1 MKQLSLAYQRVMER
15 RKWTGGGVAIFLL
28 ILPFLIGPYPTT
40 MLVLILIYSL
50 VAMGLGLLIGWAGQ
64 FSLGQGA
71 FFGIGAYISGFL
83 SVELG
88 INPWL
93 AMLCSAALAGTLAYV
108 LGKPLL
114 SVPGYKVGFVTIGFS
129 WLFHEFISRL
139 EMLGGSTG
147 FSGIAH
153 FSIAGFTF
161 DKDYQYYYIVLVI
174 VVLFFLLNQNFVK
187 SKLGKQAKAM
197 DTFTGGSAL
206 AAKSVGIDIGKLKT
220 KIFTIAGVYAGI
232 AGSLYAHYMTHLDP
246 TPFSVW
252 ASILM
257 LLIIIIGGVKSI
269 WGGIAGA
276 AIYFGLQEMLTFILG
291 SKAPMGLQYL
301 IFGFIVTLI
310 LLFFPT
316 GIMGF
321 ISRLHQ
327 RLKEDI
333 PSSLPMRKGFND
345 KAKQPTPSGS

>member
-1 MKQLSLAYQRVMER
+1 VKHLSLAYQRVVDS
-15 RKWTGGGVAIFLL
+15 RKWTVGFIAIFLV
-28 ILPFLIGPYPTT
+28 ILPFLAGSYPTT
-40 MLVLILIYSL
+40 MLVLILVYAL

-71 FFGIGAYISGFL
+71 FFGIGAYTSGFL

-93 AMLCSAALAGTLAYV
+93 AMLCSALLTGMLAYV
-108 LGKPLL
+108 LGKPFL
-114 SVPGYKVGFVTIGFS
+114 SVPGYRVGFVTIGFS
-129 WLFHEFISRL
+129 WMFYEFISRL

-153 FSIAGFTF
+153 FSLAGFPL
-161 DKDYQYYYIVLVI
+161 DKDYQYYYLALVA
-174 VVLFFLLNQNFVK
+174 VVVAFLLNQNFVK
-187 SKLGKQAKAM
+187 SKLGKQARAM

-206 AAKSVGIDIGKLKT
+206 AAKSLGIDTGKLKT
-220 KIFTIAGVYAGI
+220 KIFAIAGVYAGI

-257 LLIIIIGGVKSI
+257 LLIIIIGGVKST
-269 WGGIAGA
+269 WGGIVGA
-276 AIYFGLQEMLTFILG
+276 AIYFGLQETLTSLLG
-291 SKAPMGLQYL
+291 RRAPMGWQYL

-327 RLKEDI
+327 QFKGNT
-333 PSSLPMRKGFND
+333 PSSLAMRKGFND
-345 KAKQPTPSGS
+345 KAEQSTPPCG

>member
-1 MKQLSLAYQRVMER
+1 MKQLSLAYQRVVEK
-15 RKWTGGGVAIFLL
+15 RKWIGGVVAIFLL
-28 ILPFLIGPYPTT
+28 ILPFLVGPYPTT
-40 MLVLILIYSL
+40 MLVFILIYSL

-71 FFGIGAYISGFL
+71 FFGIGAYTSGFL
-83 SVELG
+83 SAELG

-108 LGKPLL
+108 LGKPFL

-129 WLFHEFISRL
+129 WLFYEFISRL

-153 FSIAGFTF
+153 FSIAGFTL
-161 DKDYQYYYIVLVI
+161 DQDYQYYYIAVVI
-174 VVLFFLLNQNFVK
+174 VVVVFFLNQNFVK
-187 SKLGKQAKAM
+187 SKFGKQAKAM

-206 AAKSVGIDIGKLKT
+206 AARSVGIDTGKLKT
-220 KIFTIAGVYAGI
+220 KMFAIAGVYAGI

-246 TPFSVW
+246 TPFNLW

-257 LLIIIIGGVKSI
+257 LLIIIIGGVKST
-269 WGGIAGA
+269 WGGIVGA
-276 AIYFGLQEMLTFILG
+276 AIYFGLQEMLTYILG
-291 SKAPMGLQYL
+291 SKAPMGWQYL

-316 GIMGF
+316 GITGF
-321 ISRLHQ
+321 ISTLHQ
-327 RLKEDI
+327 RLKGGI
-333 PSSLPMRKGFND
+333 PSSLAMRKGFND
-345 KAKQPTPSGS
+345 EAKQPTTPGS

>member
-1 MKQLSLAYQRVMER
+1 MKPLSQVYGKVLQRR
-15 RKWTGGGVAIFLL
+15 RTAGTIITLL
-28 ILPFLIGPYPTT
+28 LFVLPLLVGPYPTT

-71 FFGIGAYISGFL
+71 FFGIGAYVSGFL
-83 SVELG
+83 SVQFG

-93 AMLCSAALAGTLAYV
+93 ALLCSGTVAGALAYI

-129 WLFHEFISRL
+129 WLFHEFISRI

-153 FSIAGFTF
+153 FSIAGFTLN
-161 DKDYQYYYIVLVI
+161 KDYQYYYLTLIIVI
-174 VVLFFLLNQNFVK
+174 LFFLLNQNFVK
-187 SKLGKQAKAM
+187 SMLGKQARAM

-206 AAKSVGIDIGKLKT
+206 ASKSVGIDIGKLKT
-220 KIFTIAGVYAGI
+220 KIFMIAGIYAGI
-232 AGSLYAHYMTHLDP
+232 AGSLYGHYMTHLDP

-257 LLIIIIGGVKSI
+257 LLIIIIGGVKST

-276 AIYFGLQEMLTFILG
+276 AIYFGLQELLTFILG
-291 SKAPMGLQYL
+291 SKAPMGMQYL
-301 IFGFIVTLI
+301 IFGLIVTMI

-321 ISRLHQ
+321 VSRLHQ

-333 PSSLPMRKGFND
+333 SIRPERFR
-345 KAKQPTPSGS
+345 

>member
-1 MKQLSLAYQRVMER
+1 MKQLSLVYQRVVDK
-15 RKWTGGGVAIFLL
+15 RKWIGGVVAILLL
-28 ILPFLIGPYPTT
+28 ILPFLVGPYPTT

-71 FFGIGAYISGFL
+71 FFGIGAYTSGFL
-83 SVELG
+83 SAELG

-93 AMLCSAALAGTLAYV
+93 AMLCSAALAGTLAYI
-108 LGKPLL
+108 LGKPFL

-129 WLFHEFISRL
+129 WLFYEFISRL

-153 FSIAGFTF
+153 FSIAGFAL
-161 DKDYQYYYIVLVI
+161 DQDYQYYYIAVVI
-174 VVLFFLLNQNFVK
+174 VVAVFCLNQNFVK

-206 AAKSVGIDIGKLKT
+206 AARSVGIDTGKLKT
-220 KIFTIAGVYAGI
+220 KIFTIAGIYAGI

-246 TPFSVW
+246 TPFNLW

-257 LLIIIIGGVKSI
+257 LLIIIIGGVKST
-269 WGGIAGA
+269 WGGIVGA
-276 AIYFGLQEMLTFILG
+276 AIYFGLQEMLTHILG
-291 SKAPMGLQYL
+291 SKAPMGWQYL

-316 GIMGF
+316 GITGF
-321 ISRLHQ
+321 ISTLHQ
-327 RLKEDI
+327 RLKGGI
-333 PSSLPMRKGFND
+333 PSSLAMRKGFND
-345 KAKQPTPSGS
+345 EAKQPTTPGS

>member
-1 MKQLSLAYQRVMER
+1 MRQMTFAYRWVFEN
-15 RKWTGGGVAIFLL
+15 RKWTGGILLLFFLV
-28 ILPFLIGPYPTT
+28 LPFLIGPYPTT

-71 FFGIGAYISGFL
+71 FFGIGAYTSGFL
-83 SVELG
+83 SVEFG
-88 INPWL
+88 VNPWL
-93 AMLCSAALAGTLAYV
+93 AMLCSGALAGTLAYV

-129 WLFHEFISRL
+129 WLFHDFISRL
-139 EMLGGSTG
+139 QILGASTG

-153 FSIAGFTF
+153 FSLGGLTL
-161 DKDYQYYYIVLVI
+161 DKDYQYYYITFAI
-174 VVLFFLLNQNFVK
+174 FVLFFLLNQNFVR

-220 KIFTIAGVYAGI
+220 RIFMIAGVYAGI

-246 TPFSVW
+246 APFSVW
-252 ASILM
+252 ASILI
-257 LLIIIIGGVKSI
+257 LLIIIMGGVKST
-269 WGGIAGA
+269 WGGVVGA
-276 AIYFGLQEMLTFILG
+276 AVYFGLQEALTFILG

-301 IFGFIVTLI
+301 VFGCIVSLI

-321 ISRLHQ
+321 ISRLRHP
-327 RLKEDI
+327 LK
-333 PSSLPMRKGFND
+333 
-345 KAKQPTPSGS
+345 

>member
-1 MKQLSLAYQRVMER
+1 MAYRQAMKS
-15 RKWTGGGVAIFLL
+15 RKWTGGILVLFLL
-28 ILPFLIGPYPTT
+28 FLPFLIGPYPTT

-83 SVELG
+83 SVEFG

-93 AMLCSAALAGTLAYV
+93 AMLCSGALAGALAYV

-153 FSIAGFTF
+153 FSLAGFTF
-161 DKDYQYYYIVLVI
+161 NKDYHYYYLALVI
-174 VVLFFLLNQNFVK
+174 VILFFLLNRNFVK
-187 SKLGKQAKAM
+187 STLGKQAKAM

-220 KIFTIAGVYAGI
+220 KMFMIAGVYAGI

-257 LLIIIIGGVKSI
+257 LLIIIIGGVKST
-269 WGGIAGA
+269 WGGIVGAGV
-276 AIYFGLQEMLTFILG
+276 YFGLQEMLTFVLG
-291 SKAPMGLQYL
+291 NKAPMGLQYL
-301 IFGFIVTLI
+301 IFGCIVSLI

-316 GIMGF
+316 GVMGF

-327 RLKEDI
+327 QLKQDS
-333 PSSLPMRKGFND
+333 PSSPAMQNGFND
-345 KAKQPTPSGS
+345 KTK